1 VYDQVD
7 FDIPTRKGG
16 DAYSRL
22 LTIRDE
28 MIESVHMI
36 FKLIDK
42 MPDKG
47 EVYTKTPNP
56 FKWNIPE
63 GDAYVRCESSRGEL
77 GLYIVSDGGDKPYRA
92 HFNTPSFNHG
102 LTVLEKVLVG
112 ESVSDVGNI
121 MISLYIVAP
130 EIDR

>member
-1 VYDQVD
+1 
-7 FDIPTRKGG
+7 
-16 DAYSRL
+16 
-22 LTIRDE
+22 

-42 MPDKG
+42 MPTNG

-56 FKWNIPE
+56 FKWKIPAGE
-63 GDAYVRCESSRGEL
+63 AYVRCESSRGEL
-77 GLYIVSDGGDKPYRA
+77 GLYMVSNGGDKPYRVQ
-92 HFNTPSFNHG
+92 FNTPSYNHG
-102 LTVLEKVLVG
+102 LTVLEKALEG
-112 ESVSDVGNI
+112 ESISDVGNI